1 VDEYEP
7 DKMSETKKTAI
18 LFIEEVSGIGGSTVC
33 LYKLMKQLS
42 ARKYKKV
49 IIKYNDDTSY
59 DPEHINDAAKY
70 RLNHWFGDHI
80 ASVKRKY
87 EGSLALLYVKFLLI
101 IDYLHRIL
109 ATCMIILRERID
121 IVHVNNSLGINF
133 PSIVAAKVLGVP
145 VVAHLRSFEEVYP
158 LQRMAYGYVNKSIA
172 ITKAVERFYRA
183 RFAWHDQIE
192 MIYDGIDE
200 DEIRVTNPDCLK
212 AEYGIYGSGIVTVG
226 IAAIFMNWKGI
237 DVFIRAMEMV
247 KAACPEVRGFVVGDC
262 LPGDSAY
269 KEFLFELS
277 RELNVDDVVHFTG
290 FRKDVYDVFSSLD
303 IVVHASTS
311 PEPFGRVIIEA
322 MALGRPV
329 IATALGGP
337 LEIIKHGHN
346 GFLIEPGDPAA
357 LAEAIINLAADEKE
371 RVRIGENASAHV
383 HEHFRQEDAV
393 RKIEAVYAE
402 LMAARRLRS

>member
-1 VDEYEP
+1 VEDYES
-7 DKMSETKKTAI
+7 DKMSETKKPAV

-42 ARKYKKV
+42 AGKYKKV

-59 DPEHINDAAKY
+59 DKDHIQDAAKY
-70 RLNHWFGDHI
+70 RLNHWLGSHI
-80 ASVKRKY
+80 SSVKRKH
-87 EGSLALLYVKFLLI
+87 SSRLTSLYVKSLLM
-101 IDYLHRIL
+101 IDYLHRIT
-109 ATCMIILRERID
+109 ATCIIILRERID
-121 IVHVNNSLGINF
+121 LVHVNNSLAINF
-133 PSIVAAKVLGVP
+133 PSIIAAKVLGVP
-145 VVAHLRSFEEVYP
+145 VVSHLRSFEEVYP
-158 LQRMAYGYVNKSIA
+158 LQRMAYKHVNKSIA
-172 ITKAVERFYRA
+172 ITKSVERFYHD
-183 RFAWHDQIE
+183 RFADHGKIE

-200 DEIRVTNPDCLK
+200 HEIEVTNPDCLRR
-212 AEYGIYGSGIVTVG
+212 EYGIYGSGIVTVG

-237 DVFIRAMEMV
+237 DVFIRAMKIV
-247 KAACPEVRGFVVGDC
+247 KDVCPQVRGFVVGDC
-262 LPGDSAY
+262 LAGDSEY

-277 RELNVDDVVHFTG
+277 RELNVGDVVHFTG

-303 IVVHASTS
+303 VVVHASTS

-357 LAEAIINLAADEKE
+357 LAEAIITLAADEKE
-371 RVRIGENASAHV
+371 RTRIGRNASAHV
-383 HEHFRQEDAV
+383 NEHFRQEDAV
-393 RKIEAVYAE
+393 RKIEAIYDE
-402 LMAARRLRS
+402 LMAAQR